1 MHIAL
6 LLVCLILLSKPAS
19 SFGVF
24 FSFIGRKGLKQA
36 ARVTVAVVVALA
48 AAVVAKRERLTHQT

>member
-1 MHIAL
+1 MSNFVEQAGF
-6 LLVCLILLSKPAS
+6 V
-19 SFGVF
+19 FWWF